1 MRSRKEIYLDSI
13 EHYEELSEQKPD
25 KRAQKWFHRP
35 AGAQT
40 INKEPGQQAKKLIK
54 TTVDNQLR
62 KWGVDIKGS
71 VADGQEKT
79 TEKYL
84 G

>member
-13 EHYEELSEQKPD
+13 EHYEELSEQQPD
-25 KRAQKWFHRP
+25 KRAQKWFRRP
-35 AGAQT
+35 AGVQT
-40 INKEPGQQAKKLIK
+40 VNKAPGQQAKKLIK

-71 VADGQEKT
+71 VADGQRKKT
-79 TEKYL
+79 D
-84 G
+84 